1 MIRMREGQRAT
12 TAEGRSGSLGRL
24 LLGPGG
30 KRQATVTLDAMA
42 EKGVPGPAIAVRA
55 VRPKGRKPVIVATNR
70 PELRALEA
78 YRKRWAIESFFA
90 DAKTRGFNFED
101 TRLTDPRKLSL
112 LTAILAIAIA
122 WANATADRL
131 LGRCSPPR
139 KNHGYLARISHRDL
153 RRGHG
158 GRGSCRHARTAW
170 VIGHGCALRLGA
182 IEVGFVVGVSGW
194 CGAGVGQPHNRAWAR
209 RKTAASG
216 QLEAMAMRMRRTL
229 RVTRAPIFRS
239 FRRMLP
245 QVAVARSV
253 PARPMRRS
261 AVTST

>member
-1 MIRMREGQRAT
+1 MLAAERVAAASTASTYRRYQRFFQFADPGEDWAAPVVAALGGSAGPRT
-12 TAEGRSGSLGRL
+12 LILDRTNWKVGRQEINLLMLAVKTRRGRLGLMWTVLDRAGNSGASGSLGRL

-55 VRPKGRKPVIVATNR
+55 VRPQGRKPVIVATNR

-90 DAKTRGFNFED
+90 DAKTRGFNVED
-101 TRLTDPRKLSL
+101 TRLTDPRKLAL

-139 KNHGYLARISHRDL
+139 KNHGYLAKSLFRIGFDHL
-153 RRGHG
+153 RRQL
-158 GRGSCRHARTAW
+158 RTA
-170 VIGHGCALRLGA
+170 
-182 IEVGFVVGVSGW
+182 S
-194 CGAGVGQPHNRAWAR
+194 
-209 RKTAASG
+209 
-216 QLEAMAMRMRRTL
+216 LEALDPWENVTGTEKRP
-229 RVTRAPIFRS
+229 RV
-239 FRRMLP
+239 
-245 QVAVARSV
+245 V
-253 PARPMRRS
+253 
-261 AVTST
+261 